1 MEHVVIALFTTDNL
15 QMVDNA
21 RKKIVAHFQSTLL
34 TVLVKN
40 VQMERSLWKVEYFVN
55 SRQMQVTQHVHHL
68 K

>member
-21 RKKIVAHFQSTLL
+21 RRKIAAHFQSTLL

-55 SRQMQVTQHVHHL
+55 SRQMQMTQYVPDL